1 MIACFSRMKKLI
13 GHWIRKEFWQSLTI
27 SLKADMVNGR
37 MKLTRDVEF
46 FGGSRSNFLPI
57 YTIGRRPMVI
67 LAIFAQYTSFIVE
80 RMSMECHFKGRM
92 KNFWEKRCLYW
103 RNRGNVQFL
112 MASHHLKME
121 SSFFN
126 KMYLIFEFYT
136 THNQAHNKAA
146 YRKIFDPLFKLIKP
160 KKWMMYVLHFKFWFT
175 DWHCWRNLR
184 KNVGTYVYTIFL

>member
-1 MIACFSRMKKLI
+1 MSNIPLSSQR
-13 GHWIRKEFWQSLTI
+13 WIFNYLFEIQ
-27 SLKADMVNGR
+27 
-37 MKLTRDVEF
+37 
-46 FGGSRSNFLPI
+46 
-57 YTIGRRPMVI
+57 
-67 LAIFAQYTSFIVE
+67 E

-92 KNFWEKRCLYW
+92 KNFWERRCLYW

-136 THNQAHNKAA
+136 THNQAHNKTA

-160 KKWMMYVLHFKFWFT
+160 KKWMMYVIHFKFWFT
-175 DWHCWRNLR
+175 DWHRWRNLR
-184 KNVGTYVYTIFL
+184 KNVGTYLYTIFL